1 MTHGVVRVKTS
12 VEEDAV
18 NTSKDAAYS
27 SPVPAQDAAYSS
39 PVPAQVPRIARQHT
53 EEHGRNIR
61 DW

>member
-27 SPVPAQDAAYSS
+27 ST
-39 PVPAQVPRIARQHT
+39 VPAQVPRIARQHT

-61 DW
+61 DC